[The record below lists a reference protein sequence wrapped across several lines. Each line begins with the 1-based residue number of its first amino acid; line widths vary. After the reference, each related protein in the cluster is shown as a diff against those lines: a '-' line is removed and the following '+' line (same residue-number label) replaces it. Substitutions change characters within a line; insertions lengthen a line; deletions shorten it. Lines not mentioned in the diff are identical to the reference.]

1 MKAKL
6 VRIIQKAGVFSLIF
20 FLLLLSAGC
29 DPYSEDFREYKE
41 GKEAELRAY
50 AVSMT
55 EEYSYSEEGLQAM
68 SLAVEE
74 GVNAINNAD
83 YYVEVDELATEAK
96 DGIDRVEV
104 KLDYN
109 AEKLLFALNRATDV
123 SELKESFLNENRTSG
138 MINNRIPEYKIHVVT
153 EQQQLESIFVES
165 PEVNFE
171 SEMVLVVMYKSWV
184 SSKWHLIRK
193 IELEENVLRVYTRDD
208 TTPYMQGTISYQ
220 VIFIFKLDKLDVAE
234 TELIFLKEEKI
245 S

>member
-220 VIFIFKLDKLDVAE
+220 VIFIQYSKNTCDF
-234 TELIFLKEEKI
+234 
-245 S
+245 SRGMNSQR

>member
-220 VIFIFKLDKLDVAE
+220 VIFMFKLDKLDVAE